1 MYAVG
6 ACEGCVLTSQWE
18 LLELLARWGF
28 RTNPYRRLCASM
40 DEVIEFCDE
49 WERRR
54 GGLPYEI
61 DGVVVKVND
70 FALQE
75 RLGAHS
81 RSPRWAIAYKYQPA
95 QATTRIERI
104 IVQVGRTGALTPVA
118 EMTPVEVGGVIVS
131 RATLHNEDEI
141 RRKDIRAG
149 DTVVIQRAGEV
160 IPEVV
165 RVITEARD
173 GDELPFEMP
182 THCPVCGADVERPEG
197 EAVARCVG
205 IACPAQLERRIR
217 HFASRDAMD
226 IDGLGPAQVQQLVG
240 KGLVHDPADLYFVT
254 KEQLLTLERMADKSA
269 QNLLDAI
276 QASKGHPLPR
286 LIFGL
291 GIRHV
296 GETVARL
303 LAEQFGSLEAI
314 EKADVTALA
323 AVPGVGPEIAD
334 SVARFFRQDETK
346 VVLEKLRQ
354 AGVAP
359 PPEAPRVAWA
369 NSPFAGKTVVF
380 TGTLTGITRSE
391 AEGAVRRLGGKTSS
405 SVSKATSLVVA
416 GESAGSKLTKAEELG
431 VPVISEAEFRQ
442 MIGDA

>member
-1 MYAVG
+1 MIA
-6 ACEGCVLTSQWE
+6 
-18 LLELLARWGF
+18 
-28 RTNPYRRLCASM
+28 
-40 DEVIEFCDE
+40 FCDE
-49 WERRR
+49 WEQRR
-54 GGLPYEI
+54 GSLPYDI

-75 RLGAHS
+75 QLGAVS

-95 QATTRIERI
+95 QATTKIERI
-104 IVQVGRTGALTPVA
+104 VVQVGRTGALTPVA
-118 EMTPVEVGGVIVS
+118 EMTPVEVGGVTVS

-141 RRKDIRAG
+141 RRKDIRVG

-173 GDELPFEMP
+173 GDEVPFTMP
-182 THCPVCGADVERPEG
+182 AHCPVCGADVERADG

-226 IDGLGPAQVQQLVG
+226 IEGLGPAQVEQLVA
-240 KGLVHDPADLYFVT
+240 KGLVHDPADLYFLT
-254 KEQLLTLERMADKSA
+254 KEPLLTLERLAEKSA

-276 QASKGHPLPR
+276 LASKGRPLSR

-291 GIRHV
+291 GIRHA

-303 LAEQFGSLEAI
+303 LAEQFGSLEEI
-314 EKADVTALA
+314 ERADEMALA
-323 AVPGVGPEIAD
+323 AVPGVGPEIAE

-369 NSPFAGKTVVF
+369 NSPLAGKTVVF
-380 TGTLTGITRSE
+380 TGTLTEMTRAE
-391 AEGAVRRLGGKTSS
+391 AEEIVRRLGGKTAS

-416 GESAGSKLTKAEELG
+416 GESAGSKLAKAQELG
-431 VPVISEAEFRQ
+431 VPVISEAEFVA
-442 MIGDA
+442 MIGRGEG